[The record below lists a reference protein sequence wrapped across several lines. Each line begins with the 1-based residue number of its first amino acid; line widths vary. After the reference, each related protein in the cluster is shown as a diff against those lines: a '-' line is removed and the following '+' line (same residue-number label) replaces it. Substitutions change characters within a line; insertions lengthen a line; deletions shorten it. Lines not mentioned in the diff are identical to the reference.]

1 MDFGFNLCFWFF
13 YFSLCLWHFG
23 SSLSSSILVPT
34 CDFWILVPSIENEK
48 FVHVSCAFSSV
59 VMWNLFLALVM
70 SLPLLI
76 VDSSPLKVVVS

>member
-1 MDFGFNLCFWFF
+1 
-13 YFSLCLWHFG
+13 
-23 SSLSSSILVPT
+23 LVPT